1 MKELTLSA
9 ILSDGR
15 TVLLRADNVVQAA
28 FESAD
33 LELIA
38 ALFQGG
44 TSREVLR
51 RAFWLGRIR
60 RSPEI
65 TVAQLARLVKKV
77 GSMTSVEKTLY
88 FTPPTTFRQHLRAF
102 WL

>member
-1 MKELTLSA
+1 VKELTLSA

-44 TSREVLR
+44 TSREALR